1 MRITS
6 SVHMWVTEQAIVYG
20 VLKRG
25 KAYLVPTWL
34 WLPQVESFD
43 QPIMCKTDQ
52 ELVQF
57 GNHLTVFKESKLVC
71 LIAVPGGS

>member
-1 MRITS
+1 MRITIL
-6 SVHMWVTEQAIVYG
+6 VHMWVTEQAIVYG

-34 WLPQVESFD
+34 WLAQVESFD

-52 ELVQF
+52 
-57 GNHLTVFKESKLVC
+57 
-71 LIAVPGGS
+71 